1 MKFKA
6 VILAAA
12 VAFSALSFTACS
24 SNEAETETAAETEQT
39 DETDE
44 NTETAE
50 SAELSEEEM
59 EYYSAIKNY
68 GLPQLEEPKGGETIA
83 VIDTNMGT
91 IKVRFFD
98 QFAPL
103 AVENFIG
110 LASEGYYDGVIF
122 HRVINDF
129 MIQGGDPTGT
139 GAGGE
144 SYFGEDFGLEI
155 TPALKHFR
163 GALAMA
169 NTGAENS
176 NGSQFYIV
184 QQTDIGD
191 DYRQM
196 FTEALNMQDEEISE
210 GSGIY
215 YSDIYPTESI
225 NEYLENG
232 GCPYLD
238 GRYTVFGQ
246 VMEDMDVVD
255 AIAAVETDES
265 DKPLEDVVITSVT
278 LSEYGL

>member
-1 MKFKA
+1 
-6 VILAAA
+6 
-12 VAFSALSFTACS
+12 
-24 SNEAETETAAETEQT
+24 ETENTAETEQT
-39 DETDE
+39 EETEE
-44 NTETAE
+44 NIETAE

-59 EYYSAIKNY
+59 EYYGAIKKY
-68 GLPQLEEPKGGETIA
+68 GLPQLEEPKDGETIA
-83 VIDTNMGT
+83 VINTNKGT
-91 IKVRFFD
+91 IKVRFFEEL
-98 QFAPL
+98 APL

-191 DYRQM
+191 DYKHA
-196 FTEALNMQDEEISE
+196 FAEGIEMQDEEISE

-215 YSDIYPTESI
+215 YSDVYPTEAL
-225 NEYLENG
+225 NEYIENG
-232 GCPYLD
+232 GSPYLD
-238 GRYTVFGQ
+238 GSYTVFGQ
-246 VMEDMDVVD
+246 VIEGMEVVD

-265 DKPLEDVVITSVT
+265 DKPLEDVVINSVT